1 MIKIFHLK
9 TNSQDIESWI
19 ATNDNEVI
27 GHIFMKIEND
37 NRIKFL
43 DAWVDENH
51 RRKGIFRQLWDTR
64 WEYVNEHYKG
74 YLVYAWCKE
83 SSLPLLIEKGFNGGE
98 SCIYVE
104 KKIE

>member
-19 ATNDNEVI
+19 ATNDDEVV

-64 WEYVNEHYKG
+64 WGYVNEHYKG

>member
-19 ATNDNEVI
+19 ATNDNEVV

>member
-9 TNSQDIESWI
+9 TNSQDIESWV
-19 ATNDNEVI
+19 ATNDNQVV

>member
-9 TNSQDIESWI
+9 TNSQDIESWV
-19 ATNDNEVI
+19 ATSDNEVV

-51 RRKGIFRQLWDTR
+51 RRKGIFRQLWDKR

>member
-19 ATNDNEVI
+19 ATNDNDVV

-51 RRKGIFRQLWDTR
+51 RRKGIFRMLWDKR
-64 WEYVNEHYKG
+64 WEYVNDHYKG

>member
-1 MIKIFHLK
+1 VCEYRHRV
-9 TNSQDIESWI
+9 DII
-19 ATNDNEVI
+19 LY
-27 GHIFMKIEND
+27 FCY
-37 NRIKFL
+37 L
-43 DAWVDENH
+43 
-51 RRKGIFRQLWDTR
+51 
-64 WEYVNEHYKG
+64 NEHYKG

>member
-9 TNSQDIESWI
+9 TNSQDIESWV
-19 ATNDNEVI
+19 ATNDNQVV

-74 YLVYAWCKE
+74 YLVYAWCKQ

>member
-19 ATNDNEVI
+19 ATNDNEVV

-74 YLVYAWCKE
+74 YLVYAWCKQ

>member
-19 ATNDNEVI
+19 ATNDNEVV

-51 RRKGIFRQLWDTR
+51 RRKGVFRQLWDKR
-64 WEYVNEHYKG
+64 WEYVNDHYKG

>member
-19 ATNDNEVI
+19 ATNDNEVV

-51 RRKGIFRQLWDTR
+51 RRKGIFRQLWNKR

>member
-19 ATNDNEVI
+19 ATNDNDVV

-51 RRKGIFRQLWDTR
+51 RRKGVFRQLWDTR

>member
-9 TNSQDIESWI
+9 TNSQDIESWV
-19 ATNDNEVI
+19 ATNDNQVV

-51 RRKGIFRQLWDTR
+51 RRKGIFRQLWNKR

>member
-19 ATNDNEVI
+19 ATNDNEVV

-51 RRKGIFRQLWDTR
+51 RRKGIFRQLWNKR

-74 YLVYAWCKE
+74 YLVYAWCKQ

>member
-9 TNSQDIESWI
+9 TNSQDIESWV
-19 ATNDNEVI
+19 AVNDNQVV

-51 RRKGIFRQLWDTR
+51 RRKGIFRQLWNKR

>member
-19 ATNDNEVI
+19 ATNDNEVV

-51 RRKGIFRQLWDTR
+51 RRKGIFRQLWDKR

-98 SCIYVE
+98 SCVYVE

>member
-19 ATNDNEVI
+19 ATNDNEVV

-51 RRKGIFRQLWDTR
+51 RRKGVFRQLWDKR

-83 SSLPLLIEKGFNGGE
+83 SSLPLLIEKGFNGSE

>member
-19 ATNDNEVI
+19 ATNDNEVV

-51 RRKGIFRQLWDTR
+51 RRKGIFRQLWDKR
-64 WEYVNEHYKG
+64 WEYVNDYYKG

>member
-1 MIKIFHLK
+1 MCEYRHRV
-9 TNSQDIESWI
+9 DII
-19 ATNDNEVI
+19 LY
-27 GHIFMKIEND
+27 FCY
-37 NRIKFL
+37 L
-43 DAWVDENH
+43 
-51 RRKGIFRQLWDTR
+51 
-64 WEYVNEHYKG
+64 NEHYKG

>member
-9 TNSQDIESWI
+9 TNSQDIESWV
-19 ATNDNEVI
+19 ATNDNEVV

-51 RRKGIFRQLWDTR
+51 RRKGIFRQLWNKR